1 MEVAV
6 FFAVD
11 FEEDGDV
18 VGEPEWGGSVL
29 ELEPFCLTR
38 MAVGSIGGWSEAISI
53 SHLSLAFA
61 LPSAKC

>member
-29 ELEPFCLTR
+29 ELEL
-38 MAVGSIGGWSEAISI
+38 AEGDVGCR
-53 SHLSLAFA
+53 LAQA
-61 LPSAKC
+61 ENRTLRSVVQ